1 MGIKTGHTADTT
13 RYLCDTYDKQHQLLP
28 AVGDPERY
36 KVLQWV
42 HASEATYML
51 HGLAVLYAK
60 WNQKDG
66 DVQQTIAGMS
76 KNVINDL
83 NLLETTLEKSK
94 GKFLLG
100 DKLTAADI
108 MMHFSARFML
118 IRELGTMGKTWPKIN
133 EWLDECENTPSY
145 KKAVE
150 KTGHKL

>member
-1 MGIKTGHTADTT
+1 MKSSNSS
-13 RYLCDTYDKQHQLLP
+13 RYLSDKYDTQHRLLP
-28 AVGDPERY
+28 PVGDPARY

-42 HASEATYML
+42 HASEATYLL

-66 DVQQTIAGMS
+66 DVQETIAGLS

-83 NLLETTLEKSK
+83 NHLESELGKSK

-100 DKLTAADI
+100 DNLTVADI

-118 IRELGTMGKTWPKIN
+118 VRELGTMGKTWPKIE
-133 EWLDECENTPSY
+133 EWLSACEATPSY
-145 KKAVE
+145 KAAVE
-150 KTGHKL
+150 KTGHQL